1 MSVSISVP
9 GAARFSVGRV
19 LRDGFGIFGRNFISF
34 AVIAIGFRLLWLLIP
49 TINSA
54 LGDALDEGPLDQSNW
69 KGQLVQY
76 VVGLVISGVAQAAI
90 IPGTMQNLRGQSAS
104 WGDIGRGLSLAPLIV
119 VAGLFAYLP
128 TILSTI
134 IDGVFA
140 DYEFIVGATQ
150 IAMGIVGLFLFVI
163 WWVYAPALLV
173 DGGGI
178 LAALRRSA
186 YLTKG
191 RRGKIFGLLMLWGIM
206 VAAPIIAV
214 VIIGGVPAAEAVST
228 HPSTLAGFAGLI
240 VIGLSTA
247 LHAVL
252 VTVSYYHLRA

>member
-1 MSVSISVP
+1 
-9 GAARFSVGRV
+9 
-19 LRDGFGIFGRNFISF
+19 
-34 AVIAIGFRLLWLLIP
+34 
-49 TINSA
+49 
-54 LGDALDEGPLDQSNW
+54 
-69 KGQLVQY
+69 
-76 VVGLVISGVAQAAI
+76 
-90 IPGTMQNLRGQSAS
+90 
-104 WGDIGRGLSLAPLIV
+104 
-119 VAGLFAYLP
+119 
-128 TILSTI
+128 
-134 IDGVFA
+134 
-140 DYEFIVGATQ
+140 
-150 IAMGIVGLFLFVI
+150 MGIVGLFLFVI

-252 VTVSYYHLRA
+252 VTVSYYHLRAEKEGIGVEEAAQVFD